1 MKTLKVGD
9 KVPKVLL
16 PSDIGKEVS
25 LGDFLGKKVVLYFY
39 PKDDTPGCTK
49 QACGFRDL
57 SEDFDKNKTVVL
69 GVSRDNI
76 ESHRK
81 FRKKYSLN
89 FPLLSDEDKKVHE
102 LFGAWGKKMMY
113 GKESIGVIRT
123 TAIIDENGVLI
134 SLKHGVKAE
143 PNPSNTLT
151 LVS

>member
-9 KVPKVLL
+9 KAPDFSL
-16 PSDIGKEVS
+16 PSD
-25 LGDFLGKKVVLYFY
+25 LGNNLTLSEFSGKKVVLYFY

-57 SEDFDKNKTVVL
+57 LGHFDKKKTVVL
-69 GVSRDNI
+69 GISRDDLS
-76 ESHRK
+76 SHKK

-89 FPLLSDEDKKVHE
+89 FPLLSDEDKSVHE

-123 TAIIDENGVLI
+123 TVVIDEKGKVLSI
-134 SLKHGVKAE
+134 KHGVKAE
-143 PNPSNTLT
+143 PNPANTLEI
-151 LVS
+151 VS

>member
-9 KVPKVLL
+9 KSPDFTL
-16 PSDIGKEVS
+16 PSDSGKNIKLS
-25 LGDFLGKKVVLYFY
+25 DFEGKKVVLYFY

-57 SEDFDKNKTVVL
+57 SADFSKKKTVVL
-69 GVSRDNI
+69 GISRDGL
-76 ESHRK
+76 ESHQK
-81 FRKKYSLN
+81 FRKKYDLN
-89 FPLLSDEDKKVHE
+89 FPLLSDEDKKIHV

-123 TAIIDENGVLI
+123 TAIIDESGILV